1 MSSNHLVLANTGIW
15 MDSDDSRDHVQA
27 RDMFGSPSIPLSAA
41 LINSLNLLILKLCIN
56 YVLSV

>member
-15 MDSDDSRDHVQA
+15 MDSDDSWGHVQA
-27 RDMFGSPSIPLSAA
+27 RDMFSSLSIPLSAA

-56 YVLSV
+56 YVLCV